1 MAKVL
6 AVCKSKKKG
15 TRKIDIKEGVFIENF
30 GLADD
35 AHADST
41 WHRQV
46 SFMATESIQKMI
58 DLGLKVGPGDFGE
71 NLTTEGINLVSL
83 PIGTEVRVGP
93 EVVLEVTQI
102 GKVCHNKCAIYYQAG
117 TCIMPE
123 EGVFAKVI
131 HGGTVK
137 TGDEIKTDVIA
148 KKAVS

>member
-15 TRKIDIKEGVFIENF
+15 TRKTDIKEGVFIENF
-30 GLADD
+30 GLTDD
-35 AHADST
+35 AHADSS

-71 NLTTEGINLVSL
+71 NLTTEGISLVSL
-83 PIGTEVRVGP
+83 PIGTEVKVGP

-123 EGVFAKVI
+123 EGVFAKVL

-137 TGDEIKTDVIA
+137 TGDEITANINS

>member
-6 AVCKSKKKG
+6 AVCWSKKKG
-15 TRKIDIKEGVFIENF
+15 TRKTDIKEGIFKENF
-30 GLADD
+30 GLAND

-41 WHRQV
+41 THRQV

-71 NLTTEGINLVSL
+71 NLTTEGIDLVSL
-83 PIGTEVRVGP
+83 PVGTEVKVGP

-102 GKVCHNKCAIYYQAG
+102 GKECHTKCAIYYQAG
-117 TCIMPE
+117 RCIMPE
-123 EGVFAKVI
+123 EGVFAREV

-137 TGDEIKTDVIA
+137 TGDEIKAIVNA
-148 KKAVS
+148 K